1 MKKIIFGIF
10 LICFIVTESCKKDS
24 KSQTVPKV
32 YVDRL
37 LQLNLPQWTALNTI
51 NNWVYDNGG
60 GYRGIIIYRKSST
73 DFIALER
80 ACTYDP
86 DSSTAIVQVQ
96 SNNITAIDS
105 TCGSKFQ
112 ITDGSITHGPASLS
126 LVQYHAD
133 YDASNNTLH
142 IYN

>member
-1 MKKIIFGIF
+1 MKKIIFGILLF
-10 LICFIVTESCKKDS
+10 SFIVTDSCKKDS
-24 KSQTVPKV
+24 NSPTVPKV
-32 YVDRL
+32 YVDEL
-37 LQLNLPQWTALNTI
+37 LQLNLPSYTALNTI
-51 NNWVYDNGG
+51 NNWVYVGG
-60 GYRGIIIYRKSST
+60 GNRGIIVYRKTST

-80 ACTYDP
+80 TCTYDA
-86 DSSTAIVQVQ
+86 DNSTAYVEVQ

-112 ITDGSITHGPASLS
+112 ITDGSVTHGPASRS

-133 YDASNNTLH
+133 YDASRNELH